1 MSGKAIRETLGFLAV
16 VASLVFVGAEI
27 QQDTRSMQV
36 SAYQDLI
43 QQISLL
49 NTLTFEN
56 PEFGALVTG
65 DAAAFTGEGGPLTDS
80 EEAQLD
86 SFLWLLFRH
95 ADMAFYQHE
104 RGLLSAERLRS
115 ATMPMTTRLSY
126 PIFQGEWE
134 QRRAAFSQG
143 YQSYVDSIIAARP

>member
-1 MSGKAIRETLGFLAV
+1 MSGKAIRETIGFLAV

-27 QQDTRSMQV
+27 QQNTLSMQV

-49 NTLTFEN
+49 NTLTLEN
-56 PEFGALVTG
+56 PEFGALVAG
-65 DAAAFTGEGGPLTDS
+65 DAAFTGEAGTLTDS
-80 EEAQLD
+80 EAAQLD
-86 SFLWLLFRH
+86 SYLWLLFRH

-126 PIFQGEWE
+126 PLFQGEWE

-143 YQSYVDSIIAARP
+143 YQSYVDSIIAAQP